1 MKKSVLF
8 VDDEPLILQG
18 LERILR
24 GLRNEW
30 DMHFV
35 ANGEEA
41 LAFMAT
47 TPIDVVVT
55 DMRMPGMNGAEL
67 LNLVMQRYPQTVR
80 IILSGYSDQSLVL
93 RCVGSTHQYLS
104 KPCEA
109 ETLRTTVARAV
120 QLEASLESNHLR
132 TLIGRMDRLPS
143 LPSIYVEIVRRMQD
157 PDVTLE
163 DIGASLSKDL
173 GMTAKILKLAN
184 SAFFGLRREV
194 SSPMEALTYLGVDT
208 VKSLVLT
215 VQAFSQF
222 EGGQLKGFPFQRL
235 WSHSLTVAT
244 AANLIARMEAGDAK
258 LAQEAFAA
266 GILHDLG
273 KLVLAFNFPDAY
285 SRVLKDYQERK
296 LPLCDIERNVF
307 EADHAT
313 VGGYLLGLWGLPV
326 PVVEAIA
333 LHHEPAKSPTMSF
346 CPLTAVYAANTL
358 VNEADGTPAGT
369 AETEAG
375 LKYLAERGLESRVN
389 DWKHALA
396 LEPAAETSPA

>member
-1 MKKSVLF
+1 MKKSALF
-8 VDDEPLILQG
+8 VDDEPLVLQG

-35 ANGEEA
+35 ATGEEA
-41 LAFMAT
+41 LAFMET
-47 TPIDVVVT
+47 TPVDVVVT

-104 KPCEA
+104 KPCEP
-109 ETLRTTVARAV
+109 ETLRATLARAV
-120 QLEASLESNHLR
+120 RLEASLENQRLR
-132 TLIGRMDRLPS
+132 GLIGRMDRLPS
-143 LPSIYVEIVRRMQD
+143 LPSIYMEIVEEMQN
-157 PDVTLE
+157 PGVTLE
-163 DIGASLSKDL
+163 EIGATLSKDL
-173 GMTAKILKLAN
+173 GMTAKVLKLAN
-184 SAFFGLRREV
+184 SAFFGLRHEV
-194 SSPMEALTYLGVDT
+194 SSPAEALTYLGVDT

-222 EGGQLKGFPFQRL
+222 EGGQLKDFPFQRL

-244 AANLIARMEAGDAK
+244 AANLIARMEAGDLK

-266 GILHDLG
+266 GMLHDLG
-273 KLVLAFNFPDAY
+273 KLILAFNFPDAY
-285 SRVLKDYQERK
+285 SRVLKDCQQRK
-296 LPLCDIERNVF
+296 LPLCEIERDAF

-346 CPLTAVYAANTL
+346 CPLTAVYAANML
-358 VNEADGTPAGT
+358 VNEADGTPADA

-389 DWKHALA
+389 DWKEAFT
-396 LEPAAETSPA
+396 LEPAADTSPA